1 MVKNYIHNPYVE
13 CQCNEKKEFNVQC
26 SQKSCCLLNVYH
38 FPLSNHEKAKQM
50 VLLHKVPWHFQVLKS
65 HFRLEN
71 VRGGGGHIR
80 NEHCNVLFS
89 NLPRKIS
96 SAIINFHFLFIVV
109 RNFSAYS
116 PVTSNSVV
124 IHGFKAW
131 IMTKGVINCRNYFT
145 LKMMEYLLW
154 PEDF

>member
-13 CQCNEKKEFNVQC
+13 CQWKKSLMHSAHRNVTAASLMCIIFHWVTMKMQSKWFYYIKCC
-26 SQKSCCLLNVYH
+26 STFRCWRVILNWKM
-38 FPLSNHEKAKQM
+38 SEA
-50 VLLHKVPWHFQVLKS
+50 
-65 HFRLEN
+65 E
-71 VRGGGGHIR
+71 GAHIR
-80 NEHCNVLFS
+80 NEHCDVLFS
-89 NLPRKIS
+89 NLQRKIS

-116 PVTSNSVV
+116 LVNSNLTMIPV
-124 IHGFKAW
+124 FKAW